1 MIGPFA
7 DNDLLSLARFL
18 AINLDGILTR
28 AKEVSQVVPDLPGG
42 DLILENAVRDGHVR
56 GIILFYSVMTILL
69 GVIDIVLLKGIDDGK
84 KGDSN
89 DTVNLKMLTKPLKMP
104 AVWLMIGIIFATL
117 TISTGYYYISPYVTE
132 VFGVSALLGAVLSSS
147 SQYIRPI
154 ASFGAGVL
162 GDRINNSK
170 VMLIGQIGLAIALVI
185 ILAVPSS
192 MGVLPILVA
201 CLMIFFC
208 MYMCVTMHFA
218 IMDEEYFPPECVGT
232 AIGLICAIGYLPEA
246 TSPFVAGVILD
257 HFPGAAGYRLFF
269 VYLFAVT
276 VFGLVLTVIW
286 LRRDTEYTI
295 RLSNALPCFLVSKS
309 HVVHMRKMLEGLSFI
324 TESEPH
330 YWRWS
335 RRRSAFSFDVRLL
348 A

>member
-1 MIGPFA
+1 M
-7 DNDLLSLARFL
+7 SARFL
-18 AINLDGILTR
+18 ALFC
-28 AKEVSQVVPDLPGG
+28 PLP
-42 DLILENAVRDGHVR
+42 
-56 GIILFYSVMTILL
+56 
-69 GVIDIVLLKGIDDGK
+69 
-84 KGDSN
+84 
-89 DTVNLKMLTKPLKMP
+89 
-104 AVWLMIGIIFATL
+104 
-117 TISTGYYYISPYVTE
+117 
-132 VFGVSALLGAVLSSS
+132 

-246 TSPFVAGVILD
+246 TSPLCSWCDSGSFSRCRRIPPVLCL
-257 HFPGAAGYRLFF
+257 P
-269 VYLFAVT
+269 FAVT

-286 LRRDTEYTI
+286 LRRTKARRAEI
-295 RLSNALPCFLVSKS
+295 
-309 HVVHMRKMLEGLSFI
+309 LEKLKK
-324 TESEPH
+324 
-330 YWRWS
+330 
-335 RRRSAFSFDVRLL
+335 
-348 A
+348 